1 MHLPFHELGVDDAAA
16 VVHGHIPQ
24 ESDGSRLPVYFHH
37 HHMGAKGIGVPGERV
52 RTTKLQ
58 SFLDSWRQA
67 FCIVRSGGQ
76 LGESNILLQVGA
88 MEDPSSLEGEL
99 LGRAVEQM

>member
-1 MHLPFHELGVDDAAA
+1 
-16 VVHGHIPQ
+16 
-24 ESDGSRLPVYFHH
+24 
-37 HHMGAKGIGVPGERV
+37 MGAKGIGVPGERV

-99 LGRAVEQM
+99 LGRAVEQMGGDTREFLAGLLEDGIEGGAAHRQPATCRCALASR